1 MSAKQCCSNRMDEF
15 VSKSGR
21 GRQKKQTLPSLVFF
35 TWSDIRMFLR
45 FRVQFLTLD
54 NLDQENSSREH
65 LSPWVSVD
73 PTCGQVHT
81 KTGGYI
87 SLLLPSSAHFRLQLL
102 QAAKLAE
109 EKATVEMLYLLI
121 HFPTDECP
129 ARPCS

>member
-21 GRQKKQTLPSLVFF
+21 GRQKKQTLPSLVLF
-35 TWSDIRMFLR
+35 TWSDIRMLLR

-54 NLDQENSSREH
+54 SLDQENSSREH

-73 PTCGQVHT
+73 PTHSQVHT

-87 SLLLPSSAHFRLQLL
+87 LLLLSSAHFRLQRL

-109 EKATVEMLYLLI
+109 EKATVEMLYLLLI
-121 HFPTDECP
+121 HFPTDGCP